1 MRSSTVYA
9 IEAYAYIV
17 FFFNSVAGP
26 DKNPEPVGSGSKA
39 TEIDIF
45 LPFFVLESLMNT
57 WKYMLVN
64 FYYIN
69 KVWMQFKKNSC

>member
-57 WKYMLVN
+57 
-64 FYYIN
+64 
-69 KVWMQFKKNSC
+69 